1 MILQNLAIIFIAVFC
16 SYSEYMYLSQIENIG
31 HKHLIISFSVLNL
44 IKYLLYWYF
53 GIYFLYFIVFLI
65 LTLILSRK
73 LLYSLV
79 ITVLLFVISY
89 ARFPILRSVMQ
100 DRFNDI
106 MFENEGLTANLY
118 IFVLS
123 SLAIF
128 TVCQIMRKEKLLLFI
143 PILSVIGVSG
153 VFYAECRNIDS
164 ILTEISVFVFLTINL
179 ISFTVYES
187 YGKMSEICVN

>member
-1 MILQNLAIIFIAVFC
+1 MQKRQNNENLRLSKENWNFQKGFLQENEGEQMILQNLSIIFIAVFC

-79 ITVLLFVISY
+79 ITVLLFVISH
-89 ARFPILRSVMQ
+89 A
-100 DRFNDI
+100 
-106 MFENEGLTANLY
+106 G
-118 IFVLS
+118 
-123 SLAIF
+123 
-128 TVCQIMRKEKLLLFI
+128 
-143 PILSVIGVSG
+143 
-153 VFYAECRNIDS
+153 
-164 ILTEISVFVFLTINL
+164 
-179 ISFTVYES
+179 
-187 YGKMSEICVN
+187 